1 VKNKLTLK
9 EDFQLIRDK
18 MRMHVILL
26 NAEIS
31 ERQNT
36 IRYMEASI
44 RILETEEKL
53 LSVTEG
59 KLRKLDE
66 LERLDA
72 PLPQENKLK
81 RR

>member
-1 VKNKLTLK
+1 
-9 EDFQLIRDK
+9 

>member
-1 VKNKLTLK
+1 LK
-9 EDFQLIRDK
+9 EDFQLIRDR

>member
-1 VKNKLTLK
+1 MTLK
-9 EDFQLIRDK
+9 EDFQLIRDR